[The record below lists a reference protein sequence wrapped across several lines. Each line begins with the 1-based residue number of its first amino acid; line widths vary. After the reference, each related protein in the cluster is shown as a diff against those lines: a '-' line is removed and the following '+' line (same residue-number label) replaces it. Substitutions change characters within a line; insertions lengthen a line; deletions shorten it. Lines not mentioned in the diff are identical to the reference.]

1 MKAEKEKK
9 KKAIAFH
16 PYVNKHTMSMGFVFS
31 SLLSRTEGP
40 PSSPLVKWMRER
52 ERGSCDRQQRTREAT
67 NHQLRSSARE
77 TEKEVLIL
85 TRVC

>member
-1 MKAEKEKK
+1 MMIKKKNQEHESRKRKK

-52 ERGSCDRQQRTREAT
+52 EREARVTDSSELERQQTI
-67 NHQLRSSARE
+67 N
-77 TEKEVLIL
+77 
-85 TRVC
+85 